1 MTHRSQHIFLIPGF
15 LGIESLGEIVYFGH
29 VRELLARSFQEL
41 GMDVRIHAV
50 CSYATSSV
58 RKRTLRLVET
68 IAKEAGPGDEPVH
81 LIGHS
86 TGGLDARLLCT
97 PNTSLGGV
105 QDVEPVAR
113 RVRSIVTVA
122 TPHRGTPLAGFFTT
136 RFGAQLLSVLS
147 LGTLYV
153 LQFGRLPLSVVI
165 RLATL
170 FVHLHGR
177 LGRLEHTFADR
188 LFEQLLGDF
197 SADRR
202 DELAKLFKDIAQ
214 DQALMPQ
221 LMPDSMD
228 MFDAAVGSRER
239 ILCGS
244 VVTSTKPVSLQSAWR
259 LGLNPYVQATHVLF
273 GALRGLTSAMND
285 QYLPALTLA
294 QVTQLEQAFGNL
306 PTAEDNDGIVPSLSQ
321 VWGEMIHL
329 AQADHFDV
337 IGHFAGPDHA
347 PPHYDW
353 LTSGSGF
360 DRNDFESLWRDVTR
374 FIVRCQA

>member
-1 MTHRSQHIFLIPGF
+1 MTRRTQHIFLIPGF
-15 LGIESLGEIVYFGH
+15 LGIENLGEVVYFGH
-29 VRELLARSFQEL
+29 VRELLTRSFQEL
-41 GMDVRIHAV
+41 GMDVQIHAV

-68 IAKEAGPGDEPVH
+68 IAKEAGLGDEPLH

-97 PNTSLGGV
+97 PSTSLGS
-105 QDVEPVAR
+105 VENVEQMAR
-113 RVRSIVTVA
+113 RVRTVVTVA
-122 TPHRGTPLAGFFTT
+122 TPHRGTPLASFFTT
-136 RFGAQLLSVLS
+136 RFGAQLLGVLS

-153 LQFGRLPLSVVI
+153 LHFGRLPLSVLI

-177 LGRLEHTFADR
+177 LGRLEHTVADQ
-188 LFEQLLGDF
+188 LFDQLLGDF
-197 SADRR
+197 SAERR
-202 DELAKLFKDIAQ
+202 DELAKLFKDIAK

-228 MFDAAVGSRER
+228 MFDAAVGDREG

-244 VVTSTKPVSLQSAWR
+244 VVTRTKPVSLRRALR
-259 LGLNPYVQATHVLF
+259 LGLDPYAQASYLLF

-285 QYLPALTLA
+285 QYLPALTPS

-321 VWGEMIHL
+321 LWSEMIHL
-329 AQADHFDV
+329 TEADHFDV
-337 IGHFAGPDHA
+337 IGHFAGPHHA

-360 DRNDFESLWRDVTR
+360 NRDAFERLWRDVTG
-374 FIVRCQA
+374 FIVRSQA

>member
-1 MTHRSQHIFLIPGF
+1 MTRRTQHIFLIPGF
-15 LGIESLGEIVYFGH
+15 LGIENLGEVVYFGH
-29 VRELLARSFQEL
+29 VRALLTRSFQEL
-41 GMDVRIHAV
+41 GIDVRIHPV

-58 RKRTLRLVET
+58 RKRTLGLAQT
-68 IAKEAGPGDEPVH
+68 IAKEAGLGDEPLH

-86 TGGLDARLLCT
+86 TGGLEARLLCT

-105 QDVEPVAR
+105 ENVEQMAR
-113 RVRSIVTVA
+113 RVRTIVTVA
-122 TPHRGTPLAGFFTT
+122 TPHRGTPLASFFTT

-153 LQFGRLPLSVVI
+153 LHFGRLPLSVVI

-177 LGRLEHTFADR
+177 MGRLENTVANQ
-188 LFEQLLGDF
+188 LFDKLLGDF
-197 SADRR
+197 SEDRR

-221 LMPDSMD
+221 LMPESMD
-228 MFDAAVGSRER
+228 MFDAAVGSREG

-244 VVTSTKPVSLQSAWR
+244 VVTSTKPVSLRGALR
-259 LGLNPYVQATHVLF
+259 LGLDPYAQSAHVLF

-285 QYLPALTLA
+285 HYLPTLTPSQLA
-294 QVTQLEQAFGNL
+294 QLEQAFGSV
-306 PTAEDNDGIVPSLSQ
+306 PTAESNDGIVPTLSQ

-329 AQADHFDV
+329 AEGDHFDV
-337 IGHFAGPDHA
+337 IGHFAGPQDT

-353 LTSGSGF
+353 LTSGSAF
-360 DRNDFESLWRDVTR
+360 DRNGFESLWRDVTR
-374 FIVRCQA
+374 FIVRSES